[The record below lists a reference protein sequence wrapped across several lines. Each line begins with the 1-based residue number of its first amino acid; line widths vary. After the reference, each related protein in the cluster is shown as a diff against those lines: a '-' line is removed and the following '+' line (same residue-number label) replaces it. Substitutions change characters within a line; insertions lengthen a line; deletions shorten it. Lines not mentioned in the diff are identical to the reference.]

1 MKEEKEA
8 GGGRKGKISS
18 ERDDVT
24 LFHVLSQMK
33 GGLGGKGAWSA
44 SAGGRTHF
52 IPETFPRGHS
62 SEKAHALECKGPV
75 VGPKM

>member
-8 GGGRKGKISS
+8 GGGRRGKISS

-33 GGLGGKGAWSA
+33 GGLGGKGAWSGLLQEA
-44 SAGGRTHF
+44 EHT
-52 IPETFPRGHS
+52 S
-62 SEKAHALECKGPV
+62 SQKRFQEAIIVKKRIH
-75 VGPKM
+75 